1 MKDEERMTN
10 GNRVLPIAYRVSRIT
25 QHASRITRHA
35 TRGPQPAASIPGPET
50 IQRRGYPN
58 GMVVLV
64 KENFA
69 SPVVVI
75 DGMLRFGS
83 VDVPR
88 ERAGLAAFM
97 AEVLTR
103 GTQRRTFRQIYEEIE
118 SVGATV
124 GVGAGLNVSG
134 FGSKSL
140 AESLPNMIDILAD
153 VLQRPT
159 FPTAEVEKQR
169 GEILT
174 DLEERANDTRRMA
187 SLTFRELLYPD
198 GHPYAISGSG
208 YLDTIQALTRDDV
221 ERFYRARVGAQG
233 MIVAIVGAVKAEE
246 AFRQWED
253 AFGSWVGAGDPRSAL
268 PAAPKLTDVRRKS
281 VDVPGKTQSDVIL
294 GFVGPAR
301 AAPDYYPAALCNTV
315 LGVFGLNGRVGA
327 KVRVKGGMAY
337 YAYSSLEGG
346 FGPGAWNVSAGVH
359 PSKIDRALEL
369 IRTEIKRIHDTKV
382 PAAELAD
389 NKAFITGSLPLR
401 LETNDGVA
409 DQITNM
415 ELYGL
420 GLDYL
425 QKYAD
430 RVNAITA
437 QQVQA
442 AAQKYLDSDAYAL
455 AVAGPTNL

>member
-1 MKDEERMTN
+1 MT
-10 GNRVLPIAYRVSRIT
+10 RYAIRDT
-25 QHASRITRHA
+25 QHAARSTQH
-35 TRGPQPAASIPGPET
+35 AASIPGPDT
-50 IQRRGYPN
+50 IQRREYSN

-64 KENFA
+64 KENLA

-75 DGMLRFGS
+75 DGALRFGS

-88 ERAGLAAFM
+88 EQAGLVAFM
-97 AEVLTR
+97 ADVLMR
-103 GTQRRTFRQIYEEIE
+103 GTQRRTFQQIYQEIE

-124 GVGAGLNVSG
+124 SVSAGLNVSG

-140 AESLPNMIDILAD
+140 AESLPHMIDILAD

-159 FPTAEVEKQR
+159 FPPAEVEKQR

-187 SLTFRELLYPD
+187 SLTLRELLYPD

-208 YLDTIQALTRDDV
+208 YVDTIQALARDDL
-221 ERFYRARVGAQG
+221 ERFYRERVGAQG

-253 AFGSWVGAGDPRSAL
+253 AFGSWVGAGDRRNAL
-268 PAAPKLTDVRRKS
+268 PAAPKLSDVRRKS
-281 VDVPGKTQSDVIL
+281 VDVPGKTQSDLVL

-301 AAPDYYPAALCNTV
+301 ADPDYFPAALCNTV
-315 LGVFGLNGRVGA
+315 LGVFGLHGRLGA

-337 YAYSSLEGG
+337 YAFSSLEGG
-346 FGPGAWNVSAGVH
+346 LGPGAWNASAGVH
-359 PSKIDRALEL
+359 PSKIDRALDL
-369 IRTEIKRIHDTKV
+369 IRAEIRRIRETKV

-430 RVNAITA
+430 MVNAITA

-442 AAQKYLDSDAYAL
+442 AAQKYLDPDAFAL